1 MRFLRLA
8 AVAGL
13 ITLMLNG
20 APGRVDAID
29 KSYDPMHPP
38 PLSLY
43 HIEDY
48 GKSGS
53 GIISGQLTAV
63 TKKFGKLVYPNAKIY
78 LIPANN
84 FTYYYINDMAYG
96 VQFPNNKRFLTGY
109 PIQISKYT
117 RETLSDS
124 EGNFEFSNLPDGDY
138 YLDAYVQYERDSHPE
153 KTRTTFGVG
162 PDGETVYGTER
173 HEGLKID
180 SDDAVVWASATVDA
194 TGGKPHYYIYSFDVM
209 GEFLCCRGSI

>member
-1 MRFLRLA
+1 MRIIRIA
-8 AVAGL
+8 AMLTLL
-13 ITLMLNG
+13 ISQSSTG
-20 APGRVDAID
+20 AIAID

-53 GIISGQLTAV
+53 GIISGQLTAI
-63 TKKFGKLVYPNAKIY
+63 TKKFGQLVYPNAKIY

-84 FTYYYINDMAYG
+84 FTYYYINDIAYSM
-96 VQFPNNKRFLTGY
+96 QYPNAKQYLTGY
-109 PIQISKYT
+109 PMQIAKYT
-117 RETLSDS
+117 RATVTDS
-124 EGNFEFSNLPDGDY
+124 EGNFEFTNLPDGDY

-162 PDGETVYGTER
+162 PDGETIYGTER
-173 HEGLKID
+173 HAGLKID
-180 SDDAVVWASATVDA
+180 SDDVVVWASATVDSTA
-194 TGGKPHYYIYSFDVM
+194 GKPHYYIYSFDVM